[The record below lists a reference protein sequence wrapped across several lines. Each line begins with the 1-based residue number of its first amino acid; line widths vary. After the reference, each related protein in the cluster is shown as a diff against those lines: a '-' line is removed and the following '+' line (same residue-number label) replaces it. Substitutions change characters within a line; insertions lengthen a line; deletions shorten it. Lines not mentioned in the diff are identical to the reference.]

1 MKNLVLI
8 GALAGLTMACATKS
22 DVDELNARMDALEAA
37 AAAAPAPAA
46 AAGGAADADAANA
59 ERQARDLYVEA
70 RELLSN
76 GDNDGAK
83 SKLEELVNNFGSSR
97 AAQRAERMLVELN
110 LVGSD
115 AQAITA
121 EHWFQGSAPDVS
133 NGTTLVVFWEK
144 WCPHC
149 RREVPALQARSEA
162 YAGRM
167 EVVGLTKQSRDTSDD
182 AVTEFI
188 SENSLTYA
196 MGRETGELSRAY
208 AVSGIPAAALVKDG
222 TVLWRGHPGQLTD
235 EMIDGFLAN

>member
-1 MKNLVLI
+1 MKNLVLM
-8 GALAGLTMACATKS
+8 GALAGLTMACATQS
-22 DVDELNARMDALEAA
+22 DVDALNARMDALEST
-37 AAAAPAPAA
+37 AAAAPAAPAA
-46 AAGGAADADAANA
+46 GEAVDADAANA

-70 RELLSN
+70 RELLSG

-83 SKLEELVNNFGSSR
+83 GKLEELVNNFGTSR

-110 LVGSD
+110 LVGSP
-115 AQAITA
+115 ALAVTG
-121 EHWFQGSAPDVS
+121 EHWFQGEAPDVS

-167 EVVGLTKQSRDTSDD
+167 EVVGLTKQSRDTSDE
-182 AVTEFI
+182 AVIEFI
-188 SENSLTYA
+188 AENSLTYA
-196 MGRETGELSRAY
+196 MGRETGEISSAY

-222 TVLWRGHPGQLTD
+222 TVLWRGHPGQLSD